1 MEVHVAN
8 KEEHIRQRATG
19 STMNIKGS
27 AHKILRLRVT
37 AQATPLNHMPDHSEL
52 LAGIAPSPSNKDTE
66 TESDSSSNS
75 TQSHARPQ
83 QTASWHSPQPLQQ
96 TKRLRVTA
104 QATPLDHMPDT
115 VNC

>member
-37 AQATPLNHMPDHSEL
+37 AQATPLNHMPDHSKL
-52 LAGIAPSPSNKDTE
+52 LAGIAPSPSNKQRYRD
-66 TESDSSSNS
+66 
-75 TQSHARPQ
+75 
-83 QTASWHSPQPLQQ
+83 
-96 TKRLRVTA
+96 
-104 QATPLDHMPDT
+104 
-115 VNC
+115 